1 MIRQARP
8 DEADAVA
15 ALVERAY
22 APWVAVIGRRPAPM
36 DDDYAARCAAG
47 EAFVLEQDGALRG
60 VIVLEDGGDHLW
72 IDNVAAAEKG
82 QGVGRALL
90 DFAEAEALR
99 RGFGEVRL
107 LTHEKMLTNI
117 ALYVR
122 RGYVE
127 TDRRVEDGFARVFMR
142 KRV

>member
-1 MIRQARP
+1 MIRAART
-8 DEADAVA
+8 DEAEAVA

-36 DDDYAARCAAG
+36 DDDYAARCASGVAW
-47 EAFVLEQDGALRG
+47 VLEGEGALRG
-60 VIVLEDGGDHLW
+60 VIVLEDGDDHLW
-72 IDNVAAAEKG
+72 IDNVAVAEKG
-82 QGVGRALL
+82 QGAGRALL
-90 DFAEAEALR
+90 DFAEAEARR

-107 LTHEKMLTNI
+107 STHQKMLTNI
-117 ALYVR
+117 ALYGR

-142 KRV
+142 KAV